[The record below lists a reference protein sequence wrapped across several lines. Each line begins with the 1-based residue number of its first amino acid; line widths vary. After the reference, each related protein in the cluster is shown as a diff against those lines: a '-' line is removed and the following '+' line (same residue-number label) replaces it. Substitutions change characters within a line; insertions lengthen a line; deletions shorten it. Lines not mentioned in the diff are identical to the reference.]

1 MVTYFRDRTIIQT
14 PMFEIAQIH
23 WSADPEIFR
32 VGPVV
37 LRWYS
42 LCFLVTFTLGYFIMR
57 RMFRFE
63 GKSAKDLDSLVNHMV
78 LGTLIGARLG
88 HCLFYDPA
96 FYLTNPIEIFKIWR
110 GGLASH
116 GAAIGIFTALYLYA
130 RNRPDQSYLW
140 ILDRVVVTVA
150 LGGCFIRIGNLF
162 NSEIYGTP
170 TDLPWAVVF
179 SHVDAIPRHPAQL
192 YESLAYGLIF
202 LLLYAVYAKRRA
214 QTPSGLLLGLFLVS
228 VFSFRMVVEFVK
240 VRQAAYGHGFALS
253 VGQWLS
259 IPLII
264 LGIILLVKTSRK

>member
-1 MVTYFRDRTIIQT
+1 
-14 PMFEIAQIH
+14 MFGIAQIH

-32 VGPVV
+32 IGPVV

-42 LCFLVTFTLGYFIMR
+42 LCFLVTFVLGYFTMR

-63 GKSAKDLDSLVNHMV
+63 GKPAKDLDSLVNHMV

-140 ILDRVVVTVA
+140 ILDRVVVTAA
-150 LGGCFIRIGNLF
+150 LGGFFIRIGNFF
-162 NSEIYGTP
+162 NSEIYGIP
-170 TDLPWAVVF
+170 TELPWAVVF
-179 SHVDAIPRHPAQL
+179 SHIDAVPRHPAQL

-202 LLLYAVYAKRRA
+202 LLLFAVYSGQRA
-214 QTPSGLLLGLFLVS
+214 RTPSGMLLGLFLVI
-228 VFSFRMVVEFVK
+228 VFSFRVVVEFVK
-240 VRQAAYGHGFALS
+240 VRQAAYGHGFPLS

-259 IPLII
+259 LPLII
-264 LGIILLVKTSRK
+264 LGIVLLVNARKRSGTKAPTP

>member
-1 MVTYFRDRTIIQT
+1 
-14 PMFEIAQIH
+14 MFGIAQIH

-32 VGPVV
+32 IGPVV

-42 LCFLVTFTLGYFIMR
+42 LCFLVTFVLGYFIMR

-63 GKSAKDLDSLVNHMV
+63 GKSAKDLDSLVNYMV

-96 FYLTNPIEIFKIWR
+96 FYISNPIEIFKIWR

-116 GAAIGIFTALYLYA
+116 GAAIGIFGALYLYA
-130 RNRPDQSYLW
+130 RNRTDQSYIW
-140 ILDRVVVTVA
+140 TLDRIVVTVA
-150 LGGCFIRIGNLF
+150 LGGFFIRIGNFF

-170 TDLPWAVVF
+170 TDLPWAIVF
-179 SHVDAIPRHPAQL
+179 SHVDTVPRHPAQL

-202 LLLYAVYAKRRA
+202 LLLYTVWSIKRNR
-214 QTPSGLLLGLFLVS
+214 TPSGLLLGMFLVS
-228 VFSFRMVVEFVK
+228 VFSFRVVVEFVK
-240 VRQAAYGHGFALS
+240 VRQAAYGHGFPLS

-259 IPLII
+259 VPLVI
-264 LGIILLVKTSRK
+264 LGIALLVNASRKNPSTASTS

>member
-1 MVTYFRDRTIIQT
+1 
-14 PMFEIAQIH
+14 MFGIAQIH

-32 VGPVV
+32 IGPVV

-42 LCFLVTFTLGYFIMR
+42 LCFLISFTLGYFIMR

-63 GKSAKDLDSLVNHMV
+63 EKSTRDLDSLVNHMV

-88 HCLFYDPA
+88 HCLFYDPV
-96 FYLTNPIEIFKIWR
+96 FYISNPIEIFKIWR

-150 LGGCFIRIGNLF
+150 LGGCFIRIGNFF

-170 TDLPWAVVF
+170 SDLPWAVVF
-179 SHVDAIPRHPAQL
+179 SHVDAVPRHPAQL

-202 LLLYAVYAKRRA
+202 LLLYTVYSRLRA
-214 QTPSGLLLGLFLVS
+214 RTPSGLLLGLFLVS
-228 VFSFRMVVEFVK
+228 VFAFRLVVEFVK
-240 VRQAAYGHGFALS
+240 VRQAAYGHSLPLN

-259 IPLII
+259 IPLIVI
-264 LGIILLVKTSRK
+264 GIILLVNASRK

>member
-1 MVTYFRDRTIIQT
+1 
-14 PMFEIAQIH
+14 MFGFALIH

-32 VGPVV
+32 IGPVV

-42 LCFLVTFTLGYFIMR
+42 LCFLVTFVLGYFIMR
-57 RMFRFE
+57 RMFRLE
-63 GKSAKDLDSLVNHMV
+63 EKSAKDLDSLVNHMV

-88 HCLFYDPA
+88 HCLFYDPV

-116 GAAIGIFTALYLYA
+116 GAAIGIFAALYLYA

-140 ILDRVVVTVA
+140 ILDRIVVTVA
-150 LGGCFIRIGNLF
+150 LGGFFIRIGNFF
-162 NSEIYGTP
+162 NSEIYGIP

-179 SHVDAIPRHPAQL
+179 SHVDAVPRHPAQL

-202 LLLYAVYAKRRA
+202 VFLYAVCSKLRA
-214 QTPSGLLLGLFLVS
+214 RTPPGLLLGLFLVT
-228 VFSFRMVVEFVK
+228 VFSFRVVVEFVK
-240 VRQAAYGHGFALS
+240 VRQAAYGHGFPLS

-259 IPLII
+259 VPLI
-264 LGIILLVKTSRK
+264 LMGIVLLVNALRDNRSTASIK

>member
-1 MVTYFRDRTIIQT
+1 
-14 PMFEIAQIH
+14 MFGIAQIH

-42 LCFLVTFTLGYFIMR
+42 LCFLITFVLGYFIMR
-57 RMFRFE
+57 RMFRLE

-96 FYLTNPIEIFKIWR
+96 FYLTNPVEIFKIWR

-116 GAAIGIFTALYLYA
+116 GAAIGIFGALYMYV
-130 RNRPDQSYLW
+130 RNRQDQPYLW
-140 ILDRVVVTVA
+140 ILDRIVVTVA
-150 LGGCFIRIGNLF
+150 LGGFFIRIGNFF

-170 TDLPWAVVF
+170 TDLPWAIVF
-179 SHVDAIPRHPAQL
+179 SNVDTVPRHPAQL

-202 LLLYAVYAKRRA
+202 LLLYAVYARKRDR
-214 QTPSGLLLGLFLVS
+214 TPSGMLLGLFLVT
-228 VFSFRMVVEFVK
+228 VFSFRVVVEFVK
-240 VRQAAYGHGFALS
+240 VRQAAYGHGFPLS

-259 IPLII
+259 VPLII
-264 LGIILLVKTSRK
+264 LGIVLLVNASGKNRSTASTT